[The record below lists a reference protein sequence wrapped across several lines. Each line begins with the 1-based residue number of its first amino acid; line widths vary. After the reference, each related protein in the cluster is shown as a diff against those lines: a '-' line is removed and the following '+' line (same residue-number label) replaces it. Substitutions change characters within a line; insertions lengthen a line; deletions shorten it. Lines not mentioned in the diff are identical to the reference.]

1 MTQQAPDRRCAI
13 IAIVGRPNVGKST
26 LLNTLIGQK
35 LSITS
40 PRPQTTR
47 LRLTGVLT
55 EGEAQFVFV
64 DTPGLQARPRRGLN
78 RSMNQEA
85 LRAFDGVDAVLMVVE
100 ALRWTEEDAEVARQA
115 AGGGAPVVLAVNKS
129 DKVDD
134 KAKLLPYL
142 EQVSRA
148 AAFEEIIPLSAWKG
162 TNLDALRTVLARHL
176 KPGPFLFP
184 ADAVTDRTERFLAA
198 EIVREKLMRHLGKE
212 LPYSVSVIVE
222 EFSALPGSTRI
233 AVTIWVEKSSQKAIV
248 IGARGAMLK
257 RIGSEARQD
266 LQTLLGGRVHLET
279 WVKVKERWADDAR
292 ALAQLGFDR

>member
-1 MTQQAPDRRCAI
+1 MTEPVQPTRCAI

-26 LLNTLIGQK
+26 LLNTLVGQK

-47 LRLTGVLT
+47 LRLSGVLT
-55 EGEAQFVFV
+55 QGDAQFVFV

-100 ALRWTEEDAEVARQA
+100 ALRWTEEDAAVARQA
-115 AGGGAPVVLAVNKS
+115 AGSGVPVVLGVNKT
-129 DKVDD
+129 DKIDD
-134 KAKLLPYL
+134 KTLLLPYL
-142 EQVSRA
+142 EQVA
-148 AAFEEIIPLSAWKG
+148 AAVAFEEIIPLSAWKG
-162 TNLDALRTVLARHL
+162 TNLDALRTVLARYL

-222 EFSALPGSTRI
+222 EFSAVPGSTRI
-233 AVTIWVEKSSQKAIV
+233 NVTIWVEKASQKAIV
-248 IGARGAMLK
+248 IGAGGAMLK

-266 LQTLLGGRVHLET
+266 LQAMLGGRVHLET

-292 ALAQLGFDR
+292 ALAQLGFDG